1 MFEYELQQI
10 RSAELIRE
18 AEHHRQ
24 VREARRA
31 RREAVRGSGAPT
43 KSADGEGDTDA
54 ERPVLGERIR
64 RLRFLRAA

>member
-18 AEHHRQ
+18 AEHYRQ

-31 RREAVRGSGAPT
+31 RREER
-43 KSADGEGDTDA
+43 DTEHGVPS
-54 ERPVLGERIR
+54 ERPR

>member
-18 AEHHRQ
+18 AEHYRQ

-31 RREAVRGSGAPT
+31 RREAAR
-43 KSADGEGDTDA
+43 DA
-54 ERPVLGERIR
+54 EERDTQGQAPR
-64 RLRFLRAA
+64 SRMSLLRFSRAA